1 MTPLA
6 ETHAAAQESLGRA
19 ESWHRLVRRPVIAFD
34 LALLRLVQRWERT
47 AVTRLMQALTDL
59 GNPPNWLLLGA
70 VVGTTGGQGPRHAAL
85 LGIGALLALAV
96 SQALKRTC
104 RRPRPSEGIDG
115 GPCAVRTHG
124 ADPDAFSFPSGHT
137 AVAFAAAV
145 ALAGAGSGLGL
156 VVAMLAGGIAVSRV
170 YLGAHY
176 PLDVAAGAVLGAG
189 CGWLARVAVAI

>member
-6 ETHAAAQESLGRA
+6 GAQESLGRA
-19 ESWHRLVRRPVIAFD
+19 EGWRRLVLALD
-34 LALLRLVQRWERT
+34 LALLRRVQRWERT
-47 AVTRLMQALTDL
+47 ALTRLMSALTGL

-70 VVGTTGGQGPRHAAL
+70 VLATAGGEGPRSAAL
-85 LGIGALLALAV
+85 LAAASLLALAV

-104 RRPRPSEGIDG
+104 RRPRPSEGIAG
-115 GPCAVRTHG
+115 GPCIVRTH
-124 ADPDAFSFPSGHT
+124 ATDPDAFSFPSGHT

-156 VVAMLAGGIAVSRV
+156 VVALLAGGIAVSRV

-176 PLDVAAGAVLGAG
+176 PLDVAAGAVLGAA
-189 CGWLARVAVAI
+189 CGWLARIVVS